1 VRTGTK
7 VSAGCLLLLL
17 VTGTVG
23 DSVRRWS
30 RGTFVPAVRPQRGF
44 PTEHVDLLR
53 PGRELLQHR
62 RYLEAAQQFRTVAQT
77 AIAAGDERLAARAI
91 GNVGH
96 CQFALRQFRLALD
109 SFLEARRRSELA
121 RDSSTAAA
129 LDINIASLY
138 AELGQMTPATE
149 WLEGSSKELSGPDRR
164 LYLPALQVEL
174 AFLRGREGRMPEALE
189 LFREGI
195 DGADRNGDLN
205 LMAQAWTRVG
215 DVLLLGNDLAG
226 AERAQLEAFR
236 IRKLNRL
243 PLDASYCSMGR
254 LRLKQGNL
262 DSAASLLTR
271 AIELKP
277 EWYAYHMLGLV
288 RLRQGRNG
296 DALADLRAAF
306 HLARVWRWQAPGADS
321 ARIGAENL
329 LDQVYTAFIEAGN
342 RVYEQTRD
350 AALVRETFEA
360 SEENRANSLRS
371 LLADSKASPM
381 PAQYWETAARL
392 EEAEVRALAGGGG
405 TAQDSAALRA
415 ELVRIEAA
423 AAPAVE
429 ARTENLFVRL
439 QSRLG
444 ADTAWISFT
453 LGDSVSWR
461 WAIDRSGLT
470 IDRLPGSKAI
480 EERAAAANQAIA
492 VGADG
497 ANVASARL
505 YQTLF
510 GSLEPRFQHARRWV
524 LALDPAL
531 SDVPIAA
538 LVERSNL
545 VPTFVVETHNIIVV
559 AGAGVWLDRPSSH
572 EPQDARLFLGIGDPI
587 YNQADERQ
595 VQPRAD
601 RAPATAF
608 TLFGASKAEAP
619 AALALPR
626 LVGTGAE
633 LTASARAWQGDAIV
647 LTGLAATREGL
658 LAQLPRRPAI
668 LHFAT
673 HFLQAVD
680 SSDGMIALS
689 LDSQGKVQL
698 IGPPEIAH
706 WRVPVDLVVLSGCH
720 SAAGPILRGA
730 GMLGLTR
737 AWILAG
743 ARNVIGSHWA
753 TLDENGALF
762 SVFYRALREQ
772 GRLDPAEALRSA
784 QLQMIR
790 TGDWRARPRYWGAY
804 FVVGNP

>member
-1 VRTGTK
+1 
-7 VSAGCLLLLL
+7 
-17 VTGTVG
+17 
-23 DSVRRWS
+23 
-30 RGTFVPAVRPQRGF
+30 
-44 PTEHVDLLR
+44 LLR
-53 PGRELLQHR
+53 PGGELFQHH
-62 RYLEAAQQFRTVAQT
+62 RYLDAAHQFRTVAQT
-77 AIAAGDERLAARAI
+77 AIPAGDERLAARAI
-91 GNVGH
+91 GNVGA
-96 CQFALRQFRLALD
+96 CQFALRQYRLALD

-121 RDSSTAAA
+121 GDSSMAAA
-129 LDINIASLY
+129 LDVNISTLY
-138 AELGQMTPATE
+138 AELGELRAATG
-149 WLEGSSKELSGPDRR
+149 WLESSSKRLSGPDRR
-164 LYLPALQVEL
+164 LYLPVLEVDL
-174 AFLRGREGRMPEALE
+174 AFLRGREGRIPEALE

-205 LMAQAWTRVG
+205 LMAKAWTRAG

-236 IRKLNRL
+236 IRKLNHL
-243 PLDASYCSMGR
+243 PLDASYRSLGR
-254 LRLKQGNL
+254 LRLEQGDL
-262 DSAASLLTR
+262 DAAARLLTR

-277 EWYAYHMLGLV
+277 DWNAYEMRGRV

-296 DALADLRAAF
+296 DALADLRVALR
-306 HLARVWRWQAPGADS
+306 LARVWRWQAPGADS

-329 LDQVYTAFIEAGN
+329 LDQAYTAFIEAGN

-350 AALVRETFEA
+350 ASLVRETFEA

-371 LLADSKASPM
+371 LLADPKASPM

-392 EEAEVRALAGGGG
+392 EAAEARALAGGGG
-405 TAQDSAALRA
+405 AAQDSAALRA
-415 ELVRIEAA
+415 ELVRIEAI

-429 ARTENLFVRL
+429 ARTESLFARL

-470 IDRLPGSKAI
+470 VDRLPGSKAI
-480 EERAAAANQAIA
+480 KEQAVAATQAIA
-492 VGADG
+492 TGADG

-510 GSLEPRFQHARRWV
+510 GSLEPRFQQARRWV

-531 SDVPIAA
+531 SDVPVGA

-545 VPTFVVETHNIIVV
+545 VPTYVVEIHNTVVV
-559 AGAGVWLDRPSSH
+559 AGAGVWVDRPSSR
-572 EPQDARLFLGIGDPI
+572 EYRDARSFLGIGDPI

-595 VQPRAD
+595 VQPRTG
-601 RAPATAF
+601 RTPGTAF
-608 TLFGASKAEAP
+608 ALFGASKAEAP

-633 LTASARAWQGDAIV
+633 LTACARAWQGDAIV

-689 LDSQGKVQL
+689 LDSHGKVQL

-706 WRVPVDLVVLSGCH
+706 WRVPVELVVLSGCH

-743 ARNVIGSHWA
+743 ARSVIGSHWA

-772 GRLDPAEALRSA
+772 GGLDPAEALRSA

-790 TGDWRARPRYWGAY
+790 AGDWRARPRYWGAY

>member
-1 VRTGTK
+1 MRTGTK

>member
-1 VRTGTK
+1 
-7 VSAGCLLLLL
+7 
-17 VTGTVG
+17 
-23 DSVRRWS
+23 
-30 RGTFVPAVRPQRGF
+30 
-44 PTEHVDLLR
+44 VDLLR

-360 SEENRANSLRS
+360 SEENRANSLRFRRRPRCLHS
-371 LLADSKASPM
+371 IGRPPPGWKRPK
-381 PAQYWETAARL
+381 
-392 EEAEVRALAGGGG
+392 
-405 TAQDSAALRA
+405 
-415 ELVRIEAA
+415 
-423 AAPAVE
+423 
-429 ARTENLFVRL
+429 
-439 QSRLG
+439 
-444 ADTAWISFT
+444 
-453 LGDSVSWR
+453 
-461 WAIDRSGLT
+461 SGLW
-470 IDRLPGSKAI
+470 L
-480 EERAAAANQAIA
+480 E
-492 VGADG
+492 
-497 ANVASARL
+497 VA
-505 YQTLF
+505 
-510 GSLEPRFQHARRWV
+510 
-524 LALDPAL
+524 
-531 SDVPIAA
+531 
-538 LVERSNL
+538 
-545 VPTFVVETHNIIVV
+545 
-559 AGAGVWLDRPSSH
+559 
-572 EPQDARLFLGIGDPI
+572 
-587 YNQADERQ
+587 
-595 VQPRAD
+595 
-601 RAPATAF
+601 
-608 TLFGASKAEAP
+608 
-619 AALALPR
+619 
-626 LVGTGAE
+626 
-633 LTASARAWQGDAIV
+633 
-647 LTGLAATREGL
+647 
-658 LAQLPRRPAI
+658 
-668 LHFAT
+668 
-673 HFLQAVD
+673 
-680 SSDGMIALS
+680 
-689 LDSQGKVQL
+689 
-698 IGPPEIAH
+698 
-706 WRVPVDLVVLSGCH
+706 
-720 SAAGPILRGA
+720 
-730 GMLGLTR
+730 
-737 AWILAG
+737 
-743 ARNVIGSHWA
+743 
-753 TLDENGALF
+753 
-762 SVFYRALREQ
+762 
-772 GRLDPAEALRSA
+772 
-784 QLQMIR
+784 
-790 TGDWRARPRYWGAY
+790 ARPRTRQRCAPSWYALRPPPRRRSRHERKTSSCACNRDWERIPHGSALRWATRY
-804 FVVGNP
+804 RGVGRSIGPD

>member
-1 VRTGTK
+1 MRTGTK

-405 TAQDSAALRA
+405 TAQD
-415 ELVRIEAA
+415 
-423 AAPAVE
+423 
-429 ARTENLFVRL
+429 
-439 QSRLG
+439 
-444 ADTAWISFT
+444 
-453 LGDSVSWR
+453 
-461 WAIDRSGLT
+461 
-470 IDRLPGSKAI
+470 
-480 EERAAAANQAIA
+480 
-492 VGADG
+492 
-497 ANVASARL
+497 
-505 YQTLF
+505 
-510 GSLEPRFQHARRWV
+510 
-524 LALDPAL
+524 
-531 SDVPIAA
+531 
-538 LVERSNL
+538 
-545 VPTFVVETHNIIVV
+545 
-559 AGAGVWLDRPSSH
+559 
-572 EPQDARLFLGIGDPI
+572 
-587 YNQADERQ
+587 
-595 VQPRAD
+595 
-601 RAPATAF
+601 
-608 TLFGASKAEAP
+608 
-619 AALALPR
+619 
-626 LVGTGAE
+626 
-633 LTASARAWQGDAIV
+633 
-647 LTGLAATREGL
+647 
-658 LAQLPRRPAI
+658 
-668 LHFAT
+668 
-673 HFLQAVD
+673 
-680 SSDGMIALS
+680 
-689 LDSQGKVQL
+689 
-698 IGPPEIAH
+698 
-706 WRVPVDLVVLSGCH
+706 
-720 SAAGPILRGA
+720 
-730 GMLGLTR
+730 
-737 AWILAG
+737 
-743 ARNVIGSHWA
+743 
-753 TLDENGALF
+753 
-762 SVFYRALREQ
+762 
-772 GRLDPAEALRSA
+772 
-784 QLQMIR
+784 
-790 TGDWRARPRYWGAY
+790 
-804 FVVGNP
+804 

>member
-1 VRTGTK
+1 M
-7 VSAGCLLLLL
+7 
-17 VTGTVG
+17 
-23 DSVRRWS
+23 
-30 RGTFVPAVRPQRGF
+30 
-44 PTEHVDLLR
+44 DLLR

>member
-1 VRTGTK
+1 
-7 VSAGCLLLLL
+7 LLL

-23 DSVRRWS
+23 DSVRRSSWEV
-30 RGTFVPAVRPQRGF
+30 FVPAVGPRHKSTGEQS
-44 PTEHVDLLR
+44 ELLR
-53 PGRELLQHR
+53 PGGELYLHH
-62 RYLEAAQQFRTVAQT
+62 RYLEAAQQFRAAVRT

-91 GNVGH
+91 GNVGS
-96 CQFALRQFRLALD
+96 CQFALRQFRSALS
-109 SFLEARRRSELA
+109 SFLDARRRSELSG
-121 RDSSTAAA
+121 DSSTAAA
-129 LDINIASLY
+129 LDVNISSLY
-138 AELGQMTPATE
+138 AELGELRAATG
-149 WLEGSSKELSGPDRR
+149 WLESSVKRLSGRDRR
-164 LYLPALQVEL
+164 LYLPVLKVQLAL
-174 AFLRGREGRMPEALE
+174 LRGREGRLPEALE
-189 LFREGI
+189 LFGEGI
-195 DGADRNGDLN
+195 DGADRNGDLD
-205 LMAQAWTRVG
+205 LVAKAWTWMG
-215 DVLLLGNDLAG
+215 DALLLGSDLAG

-243 PLDASYCSMGR
+243 PLDASYRSLGR
-254 LRLKQGNL
+254 LRLEQGDL
-262 DSAASLLTR
+262 DAAAMLLTR

-277 EWYAYHMLGLV
+277 DWNAYEMRGRV
-288 RLRQGRNG
+288 RLRQGRNLE
-296 DALADLRAAF
+296 ALADLRVALR
-306 HLARVWRWQAPGADS
+306 LARVWRWQAPGEDS
-321 ARIGAENL
+321 ARIGAEDL
-329 LDQVYTAFIEAGN
+329 LDQTYTAFIEAGN
-342 RVYEQTRD
+342 RVYELTRD
-350 AALVRETFEA
+350 PALVRETFEA

-371 LLADSKASPM
+371 LLADANSSPL
-381 PAQYWETAARL
+381 PAPYWETVARL
-392 EEAEVRALAGGGG
+392 EDAESRALAGGAG
-405 TAQDSAALRA
+405 AAEDAAALRA

-429 ARTENLFVRL
+429 ARTGSLFPRL

-444 ADTAWISFT
+444 ADTAWVSFT

-470 IDRLPGSKAI
+470 IDRLPGSKTI
-480 EERAAAANQAIA
+480 KEQAAAATRAIA
-492 VGADG
+492 TGADEADIAG
-497 ANVASARL
+497 ARL

-510 GSLEPRFQHARRWV
+510 SSLKPRFQRVRRWV

-531 SDVPIAA
+531 SDVPIGA
-538 LVERSNL
+538 LVERPNP
-545 VPTFVVETHNIIVV
+545 VPTYLVEVHNTIVV
-559 AGAGVWLDRPSSH
+559 AGAGVWMDRPPSH
-572 EPQDARLFLGIGDPI
+572 QFRDAGPFLGIGDPI

-595 VQPRAD
+595 AQPRTV
-601 RAPATAF
+601 RTPATAF

-619 AALALPR
+619 AALSLPR
-626 LVGTGAE
+626 LVGAGEE
-633 LTASARAWQGDAIV
+633 LTACARAWRGDSVI

-658 LAQLPRRPAI
+658 LARLPLHPAI

-680 SSDGMIALS
+680 SRDGMIALS

-720 SAAGPILRGA
+720 SAQGPVFRGA

-743 ARNVIGSHWA
+743 ARSVIGSHWA
-753 TLDENGALF
+753 TRDENGTLF
-762 SVFYRALREQ
+762 SAFYRALREQ

-790 TGDWRARPRYWGAY
+790 TGGWRARPQYWGAY